1 MIGDQE
7 HRRNI
12 RQIPETSRF
21 KGTISDVLVLCRKP
35 TINRTELDAMLTKSL
50 AHLRRRNF
58 YLGVKLFTK
67 RGSYRLMFI
76 DPSNYMVLW
85 FNVETHKL
93 NWWPLYGDGSYP
105 SIL

>member
-1 MIGDQE
+1 MITEAE
-7 HRRNI
+7 HKRNLA
-12 RQIPETSRF
+12 RIPRTSKF
-21 KGTISDVLVLCRKP
+21 KGTIAEALVFCRTP
-35 TINRTELDAMLTKSL
+35 ARNRSELEALLTKSL
-50 AHLRRRNF
+50 AHLRLRNF

-67 RGSYRLMFI
+67 RGKHRLLFI
-76 DPSNYMVLW
+76 DPSNNMVLW